1 MAQRFSQNGWP
12 AHATTVHFTRF
23 TAAGQKWWAA
33 NDDVAVVFTEFITRF
48 DREVEE
54 ITQNTLDDW
63 SYANR
68 LVRGSSSV
76 VSNHGSATAIDLN
89 ALKHPRGVHNT
100 FSAAKRT
107 TMHRLRDAI
116 TDNSGRPVLR
126 LGMDYTTT
134 VDDMHVEIDA
144 NAARVKQAAN
154 KIRAR
159 QEPTEEEDDGMANI
173 TPAEFLKLLN
183 DTQVKLTES
192 AARHMNTAAQPH
204 KEGDLVSLNY
214 LFQWGGPGEF
224 RQLALLQ
231 ALQAQV
237 GALTGTVAALA
248 GAIKAGGS
256 LTAAQATAAAQEG
269 AEAALAKLGDAL
281 TDTDN

>member
-12 AHATTVHFTRF
+12 AYSTTEHFTRF
-23 TAAGQKWWAA
+23 TAAEQKWWGA
-33 NDDVAVVFTEFITRF
+33 NDDVAVVFTEFIVRF
-48 DREVEE
+48 VAEVEPIE
-54 ITQNTLDDW
+54 GKVLDDW

-68 LVRGSSSV
+68 LVRGSSTT

-89 ALKHPRGVHNT
+89 ALKHPRGVPNT
-100 FSAAKRT
+100 FTAAKQQA
-107 TMHRLRDAI
+107 MHKIRDAI

-126 LGMDYTTT
+126 LGMDFRTT

-144 NAARVKQAAN
+144 NATRVRQAAN

-159 QEPTEEEDDGMANI
+159 QAPTEEDDGMANI

-183 DTQVKLTES
+183 DTEVKLSES
-192 AARHMNTAAQPH
+192 AARHMNTAAQPR

-231 ALQAQV
+231 SLQAQV

-248 GAIKAGGS
+248 GAIKSGGS

-281 TDTDN
+281 SDTDN